1 MIVSLVNY
9 AALLP
14 CLCIILAGLIA
25 GVTAVSILLVKIKKQ
40 KAQSTKPEDNCDET
54 DGLSADN

>member
-40 KAQSTKPEDNCDET
+40 KAQPTKPEDNGDET
-54 DGLSADN
+54 DSLSADN

>member
-40 KAQSTKPEDNCDET
+40 KAQPTKPEDNGGKT
-54 DGLSADN
+54 DSLSADN